1 MKLGELLNDV
11 ESRASSRPA
20 AKWRWYVLLDVT
32 AFASTVDAESSVSS
46 ITVTGQSWVNL
57 YADMD
62 GLELSAQG
70 PRVMRMHDDR
80 SAFDGFTLT
89 PELARSVSFLEV
101 PEGPTD
107 LAAHLLSL
115 REVSLPDGSTALF
128 RFQDPRVIAAL
139 MPLLDPP
146 QKAALLGPAL
156 RWLCTDPCNLRHG
169 VAQDHAEKKSAAF
182 RLNDKQLVSV
192 DEALLPYEVLAQTRE
207 ADSAVLAGMNACK
220 QLTLA
225 RERISQ
231 AHARGVVIP
240 SDVSLYCVLSFQL
253 PDGFADESPFKEAIA
268 EAREGRSTFSQGLDN
283 ADPRSWAKWNAILAR
298 QDGM

>member
-89 PELARSVSFLEV
+89 PAGTA
-101 PEGPTD
+101 PTEGEAID
-107 LAAHLLSL
+107 I
-115 REVSLPDGSTALF
+115 EQEMVSL
-128 RFQDPRVIAAL
+128 
-139 MPLLDPP
+139 
-146 QKAALLGPAL
+146 
-156 RWLCTDPCNLRHG
+156 
-169 VAQDHAEKKSAAF
+169 
-182 RLNDKQLVSV
+182 
-192 DEALLPYEVLAQTRE
+192 
-207 ADSAVLAGMNACK
+207 
-220 QLTLA
+220 
-225 RERISQ
+225 
-231 AHARGVVIP
+231 
-240 SDVSLYCVLSFQL
+240 
-253 PDGFADESPFKEAIA
+253 ADEQLHFEATAKLLEKAYAQLRLAIKE
-268 EAREGRSTFSQGLDN
+268 R
-283 ADPRSWAKWNAILAR
+283 
-298 QDGM
+298 